1 MISRVVGEVV
11 GRDTDRVELRARSG
25 VVYEIHVPMTVFR
38 RLPEV
43 GAELELRTAYVVRDD
58 TPSLYGFL
66 DEDERTLF
74 HRLMTVQ
81 KVGPRLAMAMLS
93 TYHAHRL
100 ARGIAEKDGA
110 LLSRVSGVG
119 KKTAERIVLELSDKV
134 ADLAL
139 PAEDAGPEATRAGEA
154 VKALVALGYT
164 FTDADAAVQD
174 EIAAGDAETTEELVR
189 RVLARRGRS

>member
-11 GRDTDRVELRARSG
+11 GRDTDRGELRARSG

-74 HRLMTVQ
+74 HRLMTV
-81 KVGPRLAMAMLS
+81 
-93 TYHAHRL
+93 
-100 ARGIAEKDGA
+100 
-110 LLSRVSGVG
+110 
-119 KKTAERIVLELSDKV
+119 
-134 ADLAL
+134 
-139 PAEDAGPEATRAGEA
+139 
-154 VKALVALGYT
+154 
-164 FTDADAAVQD
+164 
-174 EIAAGDAETTEELVR
+174 
-189 RVLARRGRS
+189 